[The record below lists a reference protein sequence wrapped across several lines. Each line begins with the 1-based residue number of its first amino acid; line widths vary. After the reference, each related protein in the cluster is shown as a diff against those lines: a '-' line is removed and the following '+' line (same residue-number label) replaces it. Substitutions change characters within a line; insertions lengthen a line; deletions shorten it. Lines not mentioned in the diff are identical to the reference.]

1 VTIRV
6 LLADDQVLLRSSLA
20 MLVAREPDMEVVGEA
35 GDGEEAVALTRQ
47 QRPDIVL
54 MDVRMPGT
62 DGIAATEQILQDPA
76 AKDVRVVMLTTFELD
91 DYVLRA
97 LRAGASGFMLKGI
110 EPTEL
115 LDAIRLVHAGDA
127 LLAPSVTRR
136 LLDRFA
142 DLRAPTPEL
151 AGLLEELTPREREVL
166 VLVGSGLTNAEIAER
181 LVLSPLTAKT
191 HVSRVMVKLAAHDRA
206 QLVIAAY
213 EGGLVSPSGSWPNA

>member
-1 VTIRV
+1 
-6 LLADDQVLLRSSLA
+6 
-20 MLVAREPDMEVVGEA
+20 
-35 GDGEEAVALTRQ
+35 
-47 QRPDIVL
+47 
-54 MDVRMPGT
+54 
-62 DGIAATEQILQDPA
+62 
-76 AKDVRVVMLTTFELD
+76 
-91 DYVLRA
+91 
-97 LRAGASGFMLKGI
+97 
-110 EPTEL
+110 
-115 LDAIRLVHAGDA
+115 
-127 LLAPSVTRR
+127 VTRR